1 MKIYEVTN
9 NTLPTEGVYLL
20 DFYATWCQP
29 CKMLMEVIKDM
40 DSDVPVYKVNIE
52 ENMDLAKKFNVR
64 GVPTLAIMKGEDT
77 ASVKSGFMKESELFA
92 FIESNR

>member
-1 MKIYEVTN
+1 MEIYEVVN
-9 NTLPTEGVYLL
+9 NTLPDEDVYLV

-29 CKMLMEVIKDM
+29 CKMLSKVLEDME
-40 DSDVPVYKVNIE
+40 SDVPVYKVNIE

-64 GVPTLAIMKGEDT
+64 GVPTLAMMKGED
-77 ASVKSGFMKESELFA
+77 AAAVKSGFMKEPELLA